1 MKPKGKQKGID
12 AANGV
17 ATIEGTKSLEATM
30 HFLGVPTNEKRF
42 LQQQGG
48 TRSGKTYGIAQGLNI
63 LVQSLVREVDPRE
76 TFRISI
82 MRKRMP
88 SLRGTAMRDF
98 FEIMQKYGW
107 YSESN
112 HNKTDNEYKIGPI
125 EIEFLSLDDPQ
136 KIRGRKRDIA
146 WLNEANEF
154 TFEDF
159 KQINLRTTQKLILDY
174 NPSDEYHWIYDHI
187 EPRPETMFVKT
198 TYLDNPFLS
207 DEIIKEIEWLK
218 QVDDNAWRVYG
229 LGERGSSGAN
239 IYPRFEVTREWPEE
253 GESAYGLDFGHN
265 NPSSLVEV
273 KITEDDEDG
282 GKSLWVRQL
291 MYEKKLT
298 TADIISRLEAVI
310 DKSWLPIYADSSSPD
325 RIDSI
330 FRAGFNIKGAD
341 KRNYS
346 VKDGI
351 DFCRQHRIKVHADS
365 EDLIREIRGY
375 KWRQD
380 ANDRILDEPVKF
392 MDHALDAM
400 RYAAYT
406 HFAKPI
412 TWLMA

>member
-1 MKPKGKQKGID
+1 MTDGDIAWVEYGGEHEAVYD
-12 AANGV
+12 LCV
-17 ATIEGTKSLEATM
+17 AETHNYVVSEA
-30 HFLGVPTNEKRF
+30 HIIVHN
-42 LQQQGG
+42 
-48 TRSGKTYGIAQGLNI
+48 SGKTYGIAQGLNI
-63 LVQSLVREVDPRE
+63 LVQSLVRELPQNE
-76 TFRISI
+76 KFRITI

-88 SLRGTAMRDF
+88 SLKGTAMRDF

-107 YSESN
+107 YDDSF
-112 HNKTDNEYKIGPI
+112 HNKTDNEYHIGPV

-154 TFEDF
+154 SFEDF
-159 KQINLRTTQKLILDY
+159 KQINMRTTQKLILDY
-174 NPSDEYHWIYDHI
+174 NPSDEYHWIYDNI

-198 TYLDNPFLS
+198 TYKDNPFLS
-207 DEIIKEIEWLK
+207 EEIIKEIEWLK

-229 LGERGSSGAN
+229 MGERGASGVN
-239 IYPRFEVTREWPEE
+239 IYPSFEITADWPEE
-253 GESAYGLDFGHN
+253 AESVYGLDFGHN

-273 KITEDDEDG
+273 KITEDEEY
-282 GKSLWVRQL
+282 GKRLWVRQL

-298 TADIISRLEAVI
+298 TQDIISRLEKLI
-310 DKSWLPIYADSSSPD
+310 DESWAPIYGDSSSPD
-325 RIDSI
+325 RIDAI
-330 FRAGFNIKGAD
+330 FRAGFNVKGAD

-351 DFCRQHRIKVHADS
+351 DFCKQHRIMVHQDS

-375 KWRQD
+375 KWRTD
-380 ANDRILDEPVKF
+380 TNDRVLDEPVKF

-406 HFAKPI
+406 HFANPI